1 MQQKIYI
8 LIGLPG
14 SGKTTY
20 AKEIVSKSPERTVRI
35 SMDDILQMIS
45 FYKFVKENASL
56 YHDFEDTLY
65 IKALAE
71 GFDVV
76 VDRTNIDRTTREKF
90 IKPARVARELARDI
104 LKRWDEERMSLFRDS
119 DEKIVAK
126 IFDSFEFEKNSLEN
140 RIIDAFQDVYNKS
153 FTPSLY
159 GESLNFHKILSRV
172 ANLKITGVY
181 FNIPISTCIKR
192 RTENP
197 EIERRGEGIDWE
209 EVILRMVKRYQE
221 PMIEEGFDE
230 LLMIEE

>member
-20 AKEIVSKSPERTVRI
+20 ARDIVSRSPERTVRI

-45 FYKFVKENASL
+45 FYKFVRENAPL

-76 VDRTNIDRTTREKF
+76 VDRTNIDRATREKF
-90 IKPARVARELARDI
+90 IKPAKIARDIARDI
-104 LKRWDEERMSLFRDS
+104 LKKWDEERMSLFRES

-126 IFDSFEFEKNSLEN
+126 IFNSMEFERHSLES
-140 RIIDAFQDVYNKS
+140 RIKDAFQDVYNKS
-153 FTPSLY
+153 FTQSLY
-159 GESLNFHKILSRV
+159 GESPNFHKILKRV
-172 ANLKITGVY
+172 SNLKITGVY

-197 EIERRGEGIDWE
+197 EVERRGEGIDWE

-221 PMIEEGFDE
+221 PMVEEGFDE
-230 LLMIEE
+230 LIKIEE